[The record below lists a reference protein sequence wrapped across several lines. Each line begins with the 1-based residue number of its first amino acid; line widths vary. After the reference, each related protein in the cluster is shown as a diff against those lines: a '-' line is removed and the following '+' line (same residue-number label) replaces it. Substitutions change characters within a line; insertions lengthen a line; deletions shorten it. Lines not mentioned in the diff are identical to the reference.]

1 MADPLSI
8 AAILALIYAG
18 RRMASEP
25 EPEPTIEKYQ
35 EPEQPDTMPPGSFD
49 ALSRVTHQYIQPGI
63 LDIKTNRKQEVPS
76 FGDTSFMKH
85 VNGEPVHDFS
95 NRMYVSGQMNNL
107 SPAPVTHVG
116 RGIGLDP
123 SVPAAGGYQQLYRVN
138 PNNVGAYKLT
148 TLPGRIAPG
157 GDITGGRSG
166 LVGELT
172 HFAPSK
178 TAYLPSR
185 YPNVQGRAQ
194 GQGGAVTGVEV
205 RPEFEKTKRTT
216 NRAETSYR
224 GDALQY
230 APAKSFVS
238 GLTKAQPPTRNK
250 ADLNDQQFAHTD
262 NPAPG
267 IHSFVGAF
275 TERAEVKLL
284 DGKRPENGYS
294 NKQLEEYG
302 LRGNDDRRAKK
313 DRPGNAGRMNVRND
327 PLKQGGMVTAVRS
340 DSNRYDGY
348 TGPKNGAWGTQ
359 NYVKPD
365 FQDNNPYK
373 ENPNPLMLNLAKNQ
387 LLKNPFAHSLSA

>member
-8 AAILALIYAG
+8 AAILALVYAG
-18 RRMASEP
+18 RTMASAP
-25 EPEPTIEKYQ
+25 EPEPSPEKYQ
-35 EPEQPDTMPPGSFD
+35 EPEQPDVMPPGSFE
-49 ALSRVTHQYIQPGI
+49 ALSRVTRQYIQPGI
-63 LDIKTNRKQEVPS
+63 PDIQTNRKQEVPT
-76 FGDTSFMKH
+76 FADISFMKH

-107 SPAPVTHVG
+107 TPAPTTHVG
-116 RGIGLDP
+116 RGLGLDP

-157 GDITGGRSG
+157 GDITGGRPG

-185 YPNVQGRAQ
+185 YPNVPGRAQ
-194 GQGGAVTGVEV
+194 GQGGALTGVDV
-205 RPEFEKTKRTT
+205 RQEHEKTKRTT

-230 APAKSFVS
+230 APAKSFVPA
-238 GLTKAQPPTRNK
+238 LTKAQPPSRNK
-250 ADLNDQQFAHTD
+250 ADLTDQQYGYTN

-284 DGKRPENGYS
+284 NGARPESGYT
-294 NKQLEEYG
+294 NQQLEAFG

-313 DRPGNAGRMNVRND
+313 DRPANAGRMNVRND
-327 PLKQGGMVTAVRS
+327 PLKQGGLVTAARS
-340 DSNRYDGY
+340 DSNRFDGY
-348 TGPKNGAWGTQ
+348 QGPKNGAWGTQ

-365 FQDNNPYK
+365 FQDNNAYK
-373 ENPNPLMLNLAKNQ
+373 GNPNPLMLGLAKTQ
-387 LLKNPFAHSLSA
+387 LANNPFAHSLS